1 MDLDMGVFSRALI
14 KSDPDRK
21 IYGHIPFMA
30 SCSYAS
36 IGALNAESFCERV
49 LSAASLVVT
58 DGNTL
63 LSPEEVEML
72 SVLRINRRFMEI
84 CRSKFAKEAKQQFN
98 KTIVEEDDEAA
109 AAPSTS
115 AGAGPSNSAAAAG
128 TSNAAVQEI

>member
-1 MDLDMGVFSRALI
+1 
-14 KSDPDRK
+14 
-21 IYGHIPFMA
+21 MA

-98 KTIVEEDDEAA
+98 QTIVEEDDEAA

-128 TSNAAVQEI
+128 TSNAAVQDI